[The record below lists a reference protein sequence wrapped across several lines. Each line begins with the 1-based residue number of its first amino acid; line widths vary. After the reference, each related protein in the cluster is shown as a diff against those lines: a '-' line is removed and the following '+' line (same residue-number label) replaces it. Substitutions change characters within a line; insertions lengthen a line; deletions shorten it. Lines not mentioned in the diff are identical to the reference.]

1 MSPGTVFLVA
11 RKFFPFGTLTNKD
24 FIPSITNFLP
34 LKKVP
39 RVMKAC
45 FH

>member
-1 MSPGTVFLVA
+1 MSPGTVLLVA